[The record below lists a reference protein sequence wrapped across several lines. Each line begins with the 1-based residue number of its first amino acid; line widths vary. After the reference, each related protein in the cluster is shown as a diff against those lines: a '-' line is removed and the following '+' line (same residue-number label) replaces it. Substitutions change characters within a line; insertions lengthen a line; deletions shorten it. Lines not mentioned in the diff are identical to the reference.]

1 MSFRNMLF
9 VGDGTGPESLNALR
23 QAIRA
28 ARAAGARMSVLD
40 VVADL
45 QTNDE
50 ELRSH
55 AATLGA
61 KLIEERETTLRRLV
75 DEAGGGPDVKVVAGK
90 GIDEIVR
97 AVSAEGFDLVAK
109 SSISGR
115 LSHMIWG
122 ALDLKLLRACPAPVW
137 LIRDD
142 HAETVARVVVAVDA
156 TGESG
161 FALRILRMAADFAT
175 RMGAA
180 LHVVTVAVTDQW
192 LYPGLGGD
200 ANRST
205 VRRDFVDRFHALL
218 DEVPMDLT
226 DVILE
231 GMPAECILD
240 YANPDDLVVAGTH
253 RCIGVGGQTRGL
265 CEPYRTGLSAR
276 LDDRVHGAVTRLDGD
291 RRSHW
296 LRIIYIMLNYG
307 VPHALCPSPVVI
319 RLSKDSCAQR
329 AGCARMDAVRRSPGG
344 QLAGA
349 CPTHAPRASPLRG
362 AVHRKDC
369 CHNTV
374 TPTL

>member
-1 MSFRNMLF
+1 MLF

-28 ARAAGARMSVLD
+28 TRAAGARMSVLD

-45 QTNDE
+45 QTDDE

-61 KLIEERETTLRRLV
+61 KLIEEHETTLRRLV

-97 AVSAEGFDLVAK
+97 AVRAEGFDLVAK
-109 SSISGR
+109 SSVLGR

-192 LYPGLGGD
+192 L
-200 ANRST
+200 
-205 VRRDFVDRFHALL
+205 
-218 DEVPMDLT
+218 
-226 DVILE
+226 
-231 GMPAECILD
+231 
-240 YANPDDLVVAGTH
+240 
-253 RCIGVGGQTRGL
+253 
-265 CEPYRTGLSAR
+265 
-276 LDDRVHGAVTRLDGD
+276 
-291 RRSHW
+291 
-296 LRIIYIMLNYG
+296 
-307 VPHALCPSPVVI
+307 
-319 RLSKDSCAQR
+319 
-329 AGCARMDAVRRSPGG
+329 
-344 QLAGA
+344 
-349 CPTHAPRASPLRG
+349 
-362 AVHRKDC
+362 
-369 CHNTV
+369 
-374 TPTL
+374 